1 MIIRPAKRTE
11 SVQEY
16 YFSRKLKE
24 IASMNAERSLRGEAP
39 VINLGIGS
47 PDGMPPSEAV
57 EALCSSACQ
66 SGNHAYQSYVG
77 LPELRQA
84 FADWYSRWYGVELDP
99 KTEIQPLVG
108 SKEAILLISLA
119 FLDKGDK
126 VLVPDPGYP
135 TYSSASRLVEAEIVP
150 YDLTPEN
157 GWQPDFDALEKMD
170 LSGVKIMWT
179 NYPNMPT
186 GAPASEE
193 VYARL
198 VDFGRRHGILICNDN
213 PYSFILNDNPLSI
226 LSQPG
231 AKDCCLELNSLSKAH
246 NMAGWRIG
254 MVAADKDVIS
264 QILKVK
270 SQMDSGMFR
279 PLQEAAVA
287 ALAQGPGWFSLLNA
301 EYARRRV
308 LAGEIFDLLG
318 VEYDRNS
325 SGMFLWGK
333 VGESSASLCSGRN
346 GRARCSVLQEDAGPA
361 EDQHELA
368 VGKSAGEQLSDM
380 ILYEAGVFITPGF
393 IFGKN
398 GRDYVRISLCAK
410 PEVLKRAA
418 EKVAYHIMR

>member
-1 MIIRPAKRTE
+1 MMIKPAKRTE

-24 IASMNAERSLRGEAP
+24 IAKMNAERAEAGEEP

-47 PDGMPPSEAV
+47 PDGMPPAESI
-57 EALCSSACQ
+57 EALCESARQ
-66 SGNHAYQSYVG
+66 PGSHAYQSYVG
-77 LPELRQA
+77 LPELRNA
-84 FADWYSRWYGVELDP
+84 FSEWYARWYDVELDP
-99 KTEIQPLVG
+99 VTEIQPLVG

-135 TYSSASRLVEAEIVP
+135 TYSSASKLVEAEILT
-150 YDLTPEN
+150 YDLKAEN
-157 GWQPDFDALEKMD
+157 GWQPDFEALEDMD
-170 LSGVKIMWT
+170 LEGVKIMWT

-193 VYARL
+193 TYARL

-213 PYSFILNDNPLSI
+213 PYSFILNDEPLSI
-226 LSQPG
+226 LAQPD
-231 AKDCCLELNSLSKAH
+231 AKECCLELNSLSKAH

-254 MVAADKDVIS
+254 MVAAHADVIA

-279 PLQEAAVA
+279 PLQLAAVQ
-287 ALAQGPGWFSLLNA
+287 ALKQGPEWFTELNA

-308 LAGEIFDLLG
+308 LAGEIFNLLG
-318 VEYDRNS
+318 AEYDHNS

-333 VGESSASLCSGRN
+333 VGA
-346 GRARCSVLQEDAGPA
+346 AGQA
-361 EDQHELA
+361 
-368 VGKSAGEQLSDM
+368 LSDR

-398 GRDYVRISLCAK
+398 GEDYIRISLCAK
-410 PEVLKRAA
+410 PEVLKKAA
-418 EKVAYHIMR
+418 DRIRKAFYIND

>member
-1 MIIRPAKRTE
+1 MIIKAAKRTE

-24 IASMNAERSLRGEAP
+24 IAAMNARRLADGVGP
-39 VINLGIGS
+39 VVNLGIGS
-47 PDGMPPSEAV
+47 PDGMPPIPAV
-57 EALCSSACQ
+57 DALCESARQ
-66 SGNHAYQSYVG
+66 QGNHAYQSYVG

-84 FADWYSRWYGVELDP
+84 FAGWYARWYGVILDP

-135 TYSSASRLVEAEIVP
+135 TYSSASKLVEAEILT
-150 YDLTPEN
+150 YDLKEEN
-157 GWQPDFDALEKMD
+157 GWKPDFEALEKMD
-170 LSGVKIMWT
+170 LEGVKIMWT

-186 GAPASEE
+186 GAPATPEL
-193 VYARL
+193 YAEL
-198 VDFGRRHGILICNDN
+198 VDFGRRHGILVCNDN
-213 PYSFILNDNPLSI
+213 PYSFILNDNPISI

-254 MVAADKDVIS
+254 MVAAEADVIS

-270 SQMDSGMFR
+270 SQMDSGMFK
-279 PLQEAAVA
+279 PLQLAAVE
-287 ALAQGPGWFSLLNA
+287 ALAQGPEWFAQLNE

-308 LAGEIFDLLG
+308 LAGEIFDMLG
-318 VEYDRNS
+318 VTYDRNS

-333 VGESSASLCSGRN
+333 VPAGMASEVEEGVTP
-346 GRARCSVLQEDAGPA
+346 GQM
-361 EDQHELA
+361 
-368 VGKSAGEQLSDM
+368 LSDR

-393 IFGKN
+393 IFGRN
-398 GRDYVRISLCAK
+398 GDEYVRISLCAK
-410 PEVLKRAA
+410 PEVLRSAK
-418 EKVAYHIMR
+418 EKIRKIL